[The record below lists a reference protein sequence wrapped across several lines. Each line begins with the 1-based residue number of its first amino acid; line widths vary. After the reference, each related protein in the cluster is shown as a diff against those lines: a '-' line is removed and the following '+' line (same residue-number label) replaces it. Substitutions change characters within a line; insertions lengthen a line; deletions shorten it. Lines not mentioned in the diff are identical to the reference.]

1 MKKNEDMEQRVKNLF
16 MGVKATNNNSLKSK
30 LMVEAGDL
38 RREQYLMTE
47 IGRQKDHYRKMSSN
61 CYQAARNFHYRGLGG
76 D

>member
-1 MKKNEDMEQRVKNLF
+1 MKRQANIERKLVDIFR
-16 MGVKATNNNSLKSK
+16 GVKATKNNGLKSK

-47 IGRQKDHYRKMSSN
+47 DRGQKAHYRNMANN
-61 CYQAARNFHYRGLGG
+61 CYQAARNFHYR